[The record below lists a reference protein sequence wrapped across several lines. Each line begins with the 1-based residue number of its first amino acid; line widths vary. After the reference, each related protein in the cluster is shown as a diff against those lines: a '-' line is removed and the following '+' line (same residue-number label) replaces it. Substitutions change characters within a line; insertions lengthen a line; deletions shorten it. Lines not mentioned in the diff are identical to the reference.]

1 MSVPQRVY
9 GLIFNLGNSGQF
21 RLEPLVLGIERIW
34 LRWFR
39 PGVHLSLYLSSEK
52 LEEVSVELFLN
63 YSSLMEGWSWCSRS
77 ESLERQSGK
86 NKNTLTVSFSPL
98 PPPLLRAHWGDP
110 SQPRF
115 MYTHTCSPLSLRPPL
130 KWKSRRT
137 HPDLMKPPVLT
148 KVSLGNFCS
157 DHQSLHFAWLWFQS

>member
-39 PGVHLSLYLSSEK
+39 PGVHPSLYLSSEK

-63 YSSLMEGWSWCSRS
+63 YSTLMEGWSWCFRS
-77 ESLERQSGK
+77 ESLERPSGK

-110 SQPRF
+110 SQPRSHQRSY
-115 MYTHTCSPLSLRPPL
+115 MEIHVHSYLLTPLTEATFKVKVQENPSRPNET
-130 KWKSRRT
+130 SCT
-137 HPDLMKPPVLT
+137 D
-148 KVSLGNFCS
+148 
-157 DHQSLHFAWLWFQS
+157 